1 MSYMSGDTFVDT
13 NILIYAHDLDAGD
26 KNVKAA
32 AVIQD
37 LWDSMRGMV
46 STQVFQEF
54 YVNATQKI
62 PQPLPHAVVRGI
74 IENYLAW
81 QVQIV
86 YPATILRA
94 SEFQER
100 HRLSYWDAM
109 IVAAACEGHAKVL
122 LTEDLNHGQII
133 EGIRIINPL
142 H

>member
-1 MSYMSGDTFVDT
+1 MPADLFVDT
-13 NILIYAHDLDAGD
+13 NILIYAYDADAGD
-26 KNVKAA
+26 KNVKALSA
-32 AVIQD
+32 IHD
-37 LWDSMRGMV
+37 LWDSMKGMV
-46 STQVFQEF
+46 STQVLQEF

-81 QVQIV
+81 QVQLI

-109 IVAAACEGHAKVL
+109 IVAAAYEGNAKTL
-122 LTEDLNHGQII
+122 FTEDLNHGQII

-142 H
+142 RA

>member
-1 MSYMSGDTFVDT
+1 MSGETFVDT
-13 NILIYAHDLDAGD
+13 NILIYAYDADAGD
-26 KNVKAA
+26 KNVKALSA
-32 AVIQD
+32 IHD
-37 LWDSMRGMV
+37 LWDSMKGMV
-46 STQVFQEF
+46 STQVLQEF

-81 QVQIV
+81 QVQLI

-109 IVAAACEGHAKVL
+109 IVAAAYEGNAKTL
-122 LTEDLNHGQII
+122 FTEDLNHGQII
-133 EGIRIINPL
+133 EGIRVINPL
-142 H
+142 RS

>member
-1 MSYMSGDTFVDT
+1 MSGDTFVDT
-13 NILIYAHDLDAGD
+13 NILIYAYDADAGD
-26 KNVKAA
+26 KNVKALSA
-32 AVIQD
+32 IHD
-37 LWDSMRGMV
+37 LWDSMKGMV
-46 STQVFQEF
+46 STQVLQEF

-81 QVQIV
+81 QVQLI

-109 IVAAACEGHAKVL
+109 IVAAAYEGNAKTL
-122 LTEDLNHGQII
+122 FTEDLNHGQII

-142 H
+142 RA